1 MLGVSACCNEL
12 ALNRLSVKVTFLYK
26 DFLARESPRTYLC
39 RSIIM
44 SYGAA
49 IIAAIVSK
57 KVKSKEMSY
66 KSDFGKPACYEA
78 PKVSVFNIVSEGSF
92 CSSSL
97 SVGSHSY
104 TDDPEDFEYGG
115 ML

>member
-1 MLGVSACCNEL
+1 MHNVFTF
-12 ALNRLSVKVTFLYK
+12 KVTFLYK
-26 DFLARESPRTYLC
+26 DFLAWESPRIYFC

-44 SYGAA
+44 SYGVAVT
-49 IIAAIVSK
+49 AAIVSK
-57 KVKSKEMSY
+57 KSKEMNY

-97 SVGSHSY
+97 SVGSPSY
-104 TDDPEDFEYGG
+104 TEDPEDFEYGG
-115 ML
+115 TL

>member
-1 MLGVSACCNEL
+1 MHNVFTF
-12 ALNRLSVKVTFLYK
+12 KVTFLYK
-26 DFLARESPRTYLC
+26 DFLAWESPRTYLC
-39 RSIIM
+39 RSIII

-57 KVKSKEMSY
+57 KSKVMSY

-104 TDDPEDFEYGG
+104 TEDPEDFEYGG

>member
-1 MLGVSACCNEL
+1 MHNVFTF
-12 ALNRLSVKVTFLYK
+12 KVTFLYK
-26 DFLARESPRTYLC
+26 DFLAWESPRTYLC

-44 SYGAA
+44 SYGVAVT
-49 IIAAIVSK
+49 AAIVSK
-57 KVKSKEMSY
+57 KSKEMNY

-97 SVGSHSY
+97 SVGSPSY
-104 TDDPEDFEYGG
+104 SEDPEDLEYGG
-115 ML
+115 TL